1 MKLQSNN
8 ATIIV
13 NEDMDLA
20 LIQIG
25 DKNIFTTHKELIKMS
40 DILNNI
46 DYRDE
51 VRDLINDYKT
61 LYVPQVKHSI
71 SY

>member
-25 DKNIFTTHKELIKMS
+25 DKNIFTSHKELLKMS
-40 DILNNI
+40 DILNDI

-61 LYVPQVKHSI
+61 LYVPKIKHSI